1 MLTYAEK
8 QTLKS
13 AGQHVTMIDRTYV
26 SARSGQPVAGMSDA
40 GWAELTGRLANVG
53 TVQAFT
59 ASDGTDGVIVIC
71 DAQRG
76 PSGAFAAHDLGC
88 RYGASSVVL

>member
-1 MLTYAEK
+1 MLTYAER

-13 AGQHVTMIDRTYV
+13 AGSHVALIDRTYV
-26 SARSGQPVAGMSDA
+26 SARSGQPVAAVTDA
-40 GWAELTGRLANVG
+40 GWAELIGRLANVG
-53 TVQAFT
+53 TVQAFA

-71 DAQRG
+71 DSQRG
-76 PSGAFAAHDLGC
+76 PAGAFAAHDLGC